1 MKILSLVL
9 FASIMNC
16 FTAFSQTINYD
27 EWFTPERMRVD
38 LFYSGDHETTQIYL
52 NKIKKEPQWG
62 GSRTNLIDLMEFWH
76 FQVRVF
82 DKESRGFIF
91 SRGFSTLWEEW
102 QTTAESKITEK
113 SMSGS
118 VILPFPK
125 KEVVFELYMRD
136 EKNQFIKV
144 FALDIDPGSIF
155 IESNLTFDFP
165 MKKVLD
171 NGDPANKIDVAF
183 VAEGYTIEQMSDF
196 EADVKEFSEHL
207 FKEEPFGESR
217 DKFNIWAV
225 CSESVDEGTDIPGE
239 GIWKNTILNTNFY
252 TFGSERYLMT
262 YDFSLVSDVVA
273 NVPYD
278 QIFILVNTEKYG
290 GGGVYNNYCVGSSGN
305 SYSLVVMVHEFGHG
319 FGGLGDEYYN
329 SSTAYEEFFDLTVEP
344 WELNLTTMVD
354 FDSKWA
360 GMVDEGTPIPT
371 PAEAEYLDKTGV
383 FEGGGYVS
391 KGVFRPAFDCRMKSN
406 EAEGFCEVCK
416 KVLSDMIS
424 HYTE

>member
-1 MKILSLVL
+1 MKISYL
-9 FASIMNC
+9 IMFVAITNC
-16 FTAFSQTINYD
+16 ITAFSQLDYD
-27 EWFTPERMRVD
+27 DWFTLERMRVD
-38 LFYSGDHETTQIYL
+38 LFYSGNHETTQVFF

-62 GSRTNLIDLMEFWH
+62 GSMTNLVDQMGFGH
-76 FQVRVF
+76 FQVRIT
-82 DKESRGFIF
+82 DKESDKLIF

-102 QTTAESKITEK
+102 QTTAESKITDK

-118 VILPFPK
+118 VIFPFPK
-125 KEVVFELYMRD
+125 KEMIFELLMRD
-136 EKNQFIKV
+136 GNNRFVEV
-144 FALDIDPGSIF
+144 FAMEIDPGSIF
-155 IESNLTFDFP
+155 IESNLTYDFP
-165 MKKVLD
+165 VKKVLD
-171 NGDPANKIDVAF
+171 HGDPAKHIDVAF

-196 EADVKEFSEHL
+196 EADVREFSEHL
-207 FKEEPFGESR
+207 FKEEPFGEHR

-225 CSESVDEGTDIPGE
+225 FSESVDEGTDIPGD

-252 TFGSERYLMT
+252 TFGSERYLMS

-305 SYSLVVMVHEFGHG
+305 SYSLIVMVHEFGHG

-329 SSTAYEEFFDLTVEP
+329 SSTAYEDFFDLMVEP
-344 WELNLTTMVD
+344 WEPNLTTLVD
-354 FDSKWA
+354 FESKWA
-360 GMVDEGTPIPT
+360 GLVAEDTPIPT

-391 KGVFRPAFDCRMKSN
+391 KGVFRPAIDCRMKSN
-406 EAEGFCEVCK
+406 EAEGFCEACK
-416 KVLSDMIS
+416 QVLTEMIRF
-424 HYTE
+424 YTE